1 MRGKREHLKTNR
13 YNIRNAEKNYI
24 FIWVSYCQNM
34 KNCEAFRKAITSS
47 INLIYLE
54 ESTYMYQDTL
64 SNIKSLISDILVVD
78 IPIIVSIYTK
88 LIVSTTNIIFE
99 DLEVVVVVYL
109 ENEQRH

>member
-1 MRGKREHLKTNR
+1 
-13 YNIRNAEKNYI
+13 
-24 FIWVSYCQNM
+24 M
-34 KNCEAFRKAITSS
+34 KNCEAFHKAITSS

-64 SNIKSLISDILVVD
+64 SNIKKSLISDILVVD

>member
-1 MRGKREHLKTNR
+1 
-13 YNIRNAEKNYI
+13 
-24 FIWVSYCQNM
+24 M

-54 ESTYMYQDTL
+54 KSTYMYQDSL
-64 SNIKSLISDILVVD
+64 SNIKKSLISDILVVD

>member
-1 MRGKREHLKTNR
+1 
-13 YNIRNAEKNYI
+13 
-24 FIWVSYCQNM
+24 M
-34 KNCEAFRKAITSS
+34 KNCEALRKAITSS

-54 ESTYMYQDTL
+54 KSTYMYQDSL
-64 SNIKSLISDILVVD
+64 SNIKKSLISDILVVD

>member
-1 MRGKREHLKTNR
+1 
-13 YNIRNAEKNYI
+13 
-24 FIWVSYCQNM
+24 M
-34 KNCEAFRKAITSS
+34 KNCEAFHKAITSS

-99 DLEVVVVVYL
+99 DLEVVFVVYL

>member
-1 MRGKREHLKTNR
+1 MFVRECKILKCAESLDNHRDAWKERTPETNR

-54 ESTYMYQDTL
+54 KSTYMYQDSL
-64 SNIKSLISDILVVD
+64 SNIKKSLISDKLVVD
-78 IPIIVSIYTK
+78 LYNSKYK
-88 LIVSTTNIIFE
+88 
-99 DLEVVVVVYL
+99 
-109 ENEQRH
+109 

>member
-1 MRGKREHLKTNR
+1 
-13 YNIRNAEKNYI
+13 
-24 FIWVSYCQNM
+24 M
-34 KNCEAFRKAITSS
+34 KNCVAFHKAITSS

>member
-1 MRGKREHLKTNR
+1 MKK
-13 YNIRNAEKNYI
+13 KS
-24 FIWVSYCQNM
+24 IWVSYCHNM

-54 ESTYMYQDTL
+54 KSTYMYL
-64 SNIKSLISDILVVD
+64 SNIKKSLISDILVVD

-99 DLEVVVVVYL
+99 DLEVVFVVYL